1 MEPNYYAI
9 LGLKET
15 ATHEEVQEAYRRLV
29 KAYHP
34 DRSGADTARQFQAV
48 QEAWE
53 TLGDPVRRREYDR
66 RRQRERRPW
75 PARRSFRPEAPGRGG
90 DPFGGADDALHL
102 ELRMS
107 RAEARAGGDVAVELP
122 AWVRCPLCGGGGR
135 LGWHLC
141 PACRG
146 QGHDLRPERF
156 TLHVP
161 AGLADGAVVRVPLGE
176 HGLAYAALVIHV
188 CLV

>member
-1 MEPNYYAI
+1 MEPNHYAT
-9 LGLKET
+9 LGVRET
-15 ATHEEVQEAYRRLV
+15 ASHEEVHEAYRRLV

-34 DRSGADTARQFQAV
+34 DRSGADTEGQFRAV

-53 TLGDPVRRREYDR
+53 ALGDPERRREYDR
-66 RRQRERRPW
+66 RRRRERHPRP
-75 PARRSFRPEAPGRGG
+75 RRRPEPAFTGR
-90 DPFGGADDALHL
+90 DQALHL

-107 RAEARAGGDVAVELP
+107 RAEARTGGDVVLELP
-122 AWVRCPLCGGGGR
+122 AWVRCPLCGGEGR
-135 LGWHLC
+135 LGWHPC
-141 PACRG
+141 SACRG
-146 QGHDLRPERF
+146 QGQDLRPERF

-161 AGLADGAVVRVPLGE
+161 AGLADGEVVRVPLGE